1 MTRKITYPFSTKHK
15 FTCLAILKNADLTWL
30 SQCCR
35 DKFPFRIILLSLLS
49 QHTAFLIFTRR
60 ECRMWYTMKFKILV
74 AEKRMLPRSKLII
87 ALVIF
92 LSILSWRALPR
103 ELAVLTGLGIQRGP
117 RISNFESSSLECFAA
132 IGDWCL
138 NWYAA
143 PKYVSWESPPLGNKS
158 CLWNCNNVGVSTER
172 YVCMSQW

>member
-74 AEKRMLPRSKLII
+74 TEKRTIPTSTLII
-87 ALVIF
+87 AVIIF
-92 LSILSWRALPR
+92 LSILSWWAFPR
-103 ELAVLTGLGIQRGP
+103 DLTLLNELRVQRVST
-117 RISNFESSSLECFAA
+117 ISNLESSVECFAA

-138 NWYAA
+138 NWYA

-158 CLWNCNNVGVSTER
+158 CLWNCNNVGLSTER